1 MSKAMDD
8 KNKIGEELFGIAD
21 DLMLAQR
28 DLINNQND
36 LIRRLMDRVDHIIS
50 LSIFTFTKFIPK
62 HQSFEC
68 WNN

>member
-36 LIRRLMDRVDHIIS
+36 LIRRLMDRVDY
-50 LSIFTFTKFIPK
+50 L
-62 HQSFEC
+62 ER
-68 WNN
+68 NNNLAGIRGAL